1 MDNYAYII
9 ASLPVLNQEDHP
21 EHFVAEEI
29 LAEIREQL
37 SARDNSVL
45 DLLLEGYDSDKL
57 EAGFYRDALAGRGR
71 FVRDWLRDLVN
82 GYDADESAE
91 FYRRALAHGNRFI
104 REWFRF
110 DLDLRNATVAFLND
124 SLGRPDGQDLVLLA
138 EREADEFPEE
148 EAVQDVLNRADLL
161 QRERGLDDLRWQKI
175 DELTVLDVFDIEL
188 VLGFVAKLKIIDRWL
203 QLDPESG
210 RALFRKLVEDVR
222 STYDNKKQDIT
233 I

>member
-45 DLLLEGYDSDKL
+45 DLLLEGYDPDKL
-57 EAGFYRDALAGRGR
+57 D
-71 FVRDWLRDLVN
+71 
-82 GYDADESAE
+82 AE

-124 SLGRPDGQDLVLLA
+124 SLGRPEGQDLVLLT
-138 EREADEFPEE
+138 EREAEEFPEE
-148 EAVQDVLNRADLL
+148 EAVQQVLNRADLL
-161 QRERGLDDLRWQKI
+161 QRERGLDDLRWQKV
-175 DELTVLDVFDIEL
+175 DELTAMDVFDLEL
-188 VLGFVAKLKIIDRWL
+188 ILGFVAKLQIIDRWL
-203 QLDPESG
+203 KLDPESG
-210 RALFRKLVEDVR
+210 RELFRKLVEDIR
-222 STYDNKKQDIT
+222 STYDNKKQNIT

>member
-45 DLLLEGYDSDKL
+45 DLLLEGYDPDKL
-57 EAGFYRDALAGRGR
+57 D
-71 FVRDWLRDLVN
+71 
-82 GYDADESAE
+82 AE

-124 SLGRPDGQDLVLLA
+124 SLGRPEGQDLVLLA
-138 EREADEFPEE
+138 EREAEEFPEE
-148 EAVQDVLNRADLL
+148 EAVQQVLNRADLL
-161 QRERGLDDLRWQKI
+161 QRERGLDDLRWQKV
-175 DELTVLDVFDIEL
+175 DELTAMDVFDLEL
-188 VLGFVAKLKIIDRWL
+188 ILGFVAKLQIIDRWL
-203 QLDPESG
+203 KLDPESG
-210 RALFRKLVEDVR
+210 RELFRKLVEDIR
-222 STYDNKKQDIT
+222 STYDNKKQNIT

>member
-45 DLLLEGYDSDKL
+45 DLLLEGYDPDKL
-57 EAGFYRDALAGRGR
+57 D
-71 FVRDWLRDLVN
+71 
-82 GYDADESAE
+82 AE

-124 SLGRPDGQDLVLLA
+124 SLGRPEGQDLVLLA
-138 EREADEFPEE
+138 EREAEEFPEE
-148 EAVQDVLNRADLL
+148 EAVQQVLNRADLL
-161 QRERGLDDLRWQKI
+161 QRERGLDDLRWQKV
-175 DELTVLDVFDIEL
+175 DELTAMDVFDLEL
-188 VLGFVAKLKIIDRWL
+188 ILGFVAKLQIIDRWL
-203 QLDPESG
+203 KLDPESG
-210 RALFRKLVEDVR
+210 RELFRKLVEDIR
-222 STYDNKKQDIT
+222 STYDNKKQNIT
-233 I
+233 T

>member
-45 DLLLEGYDSDKL
+45 DLLLEGYDPERL
-57 EAGFYRDALAGRGR
+57 G
-71 FVRDWLRDLVN
+71 
-82 GYDADESAE
+82 AE

-124 SLGRPDGQDLVLLA
+124 SLGRPEGQDLVLLT
-138 EREADEFPEE
+138 EREAEEFPEE
-148 EAVQDVLNRADLL
+148 EAVQQVLNRADLL
-161 QRERGLDDLRWQKI
+161 QRERGLDDLRWQKV
-175 DELTVLDVFDIEL
+175 DELTAMDVFDLEL
-188 VLGFVAKLKIIDRWL
+188 ILGFVAKLQIIDRWL
-203 QLDPESG
+203 KLDPESG
-210 RALFRKLVEDVR
+210 RELFRKLVEDIR
-222 STYDNKKQDIT
+222 STYDNKKQNIT

>member
-45 DLLLEGYDSDKL
+45 DLLLEGYDPERL
-57 EAGFYRDALAGRGR
+57 G
-71 FVRDWLRDLVN
+71 
-82 GYDADESAE
+82 AE

-124 SLGRPDGQDLVLLA
+124 SLGRPEGQDLVLLT
-138 EREADEFPEE
+138 EREAEEFPEE
-148 EAVQDVLNRADLL
+148 EAVQQVLNRADLL
-161 QRERGLDDLRWQKI
+161 QRERGLDDLRWQKV
-175 DELTVLDVFDIEL
+175 DELTAMDVFDLEL
-188 VLGFVAKLKIIDRWL
+188 ILGFVAKLQIIDRWL
-203 QLDPESG
+203 KLDPESG
-210 RALFRKLVEDVR
+210 RELFRKLVEDVR